1 MNSQT
6 FTFAFVQ
13 LIAMIYCAMASQQCK
28 YLNSFFKKLIFKIIF
43 LKIDEHSENEFTTPF
58 TPRLG

>member
-1 MNSQT
+1 
-6 FTFAFVQ
+6 
-13 LIAMIYCAMASQQCK
+13 MASQQCK